1 MGSMVTENADS
12 GNKNTGNMDRVHRIQ
27 EHSQYQELWKRIQQE
42 EQDRIF
48 CRHTMEHFLDV
59 ARLMY
64 IYNLENGTNIP
75 KDVIYATALLH
86 DIGRYEQIRNGTPH
100 DIAGAGI
107 AQEIMKDCGFTADEI
122 QTVRNAILG
131 HRDSASMESKER
143 LTEYLYRADKK
154 SRNCFACPAQEAC
167 NWPEEKKNLWI
178 DY

>member
-1 MGSMVTENADS
+1 MGSMITENIDS
-12 GNKNTGNMDRVHRIQ
+12 GNKNTDNMDRVHRIQ
-27 EHSQYQELWKRIQQE
+27 EHSLYQELWKSIQRE

-86 DIGRYEQIRNGTPH
+86 DIGRYEQIRSGTPH
-100 DIAGAGI
+100 DIAGAEI
-107 AQEIMKDCGFTADEI
+107 AQEIMKDCGFTAEEI
-122 QTVRNAILG
+122 QAVRNAILG
-131 HRDSASMESKER
+131 HRNSASVNSKER
-143 LTEYLYRADKK
+143 LVEYLYRADKK
-154 SRNCFACPAQEAC
+154 SRNCFACPVQEAC
-167 NWPEEKKNLWI
+167 NWPEEKKNLRI